1 MLDSFKVKNFRLFRD
16 LEIPRL
22 GRVNLIVGKNNSG
35 KSALL
40 EALELYASNASVY
53 SLIGQIYTRQEYWK
67 ERSRHEMDGSA
78 EIPSNLDSA
87 LRHLFLGHEF
97 PKFEQP
103 GIMIGSSENAHD
115 RIFLHVAP
123 YSIFTDNE
131 GSERRKLLSQEEASN
146 PDTIL
151 DYFLV
156 REEGN
161 SRQRIM
167 LLNQVYGFSKVPS
180 HSIAKNK
187 FPFQTV
193 PTGNISPQKI
203 ASLWDSIGFTN
214 LAIEVIAGLKLI
226 LPSAKGIGFVENPS
240 SARDPRI
247 PIVSLEGEV
256 EPMPLKSM
264 GDGMTRIFHIILALV
279 SAKDGILL
287 IDEFEN
293 GLHWSVQP
301 KVWKTVFRL
310 ARKLNVQVFATTHSR
325 DCISSFEEAWK
336 ENIEDGGFHRLQL
349 DKNGEVEAKSYNL
362 ETLSDSLETE
372 VEVR

>member
-40 EALELYASNASVY
+40 EALELYASNASVF
-53 SLIGQIYTRQEYWK
+53 SLIGQINTRQEYWK
-67 ERSRHEMDGSA
+67 ERSRQEMDGNA
-78 EIPSNLDSA
+78 EITLNLESA

-97 PKFEQP
+97 PKFDQP
-103 GIMIGSSENAHD
+103 GIMLASSEKTLD
-115 RIFLHVAP
+115 QICLHVAP
-123 YSIFTDNE
+123 YSIYTDNE
-131 GSERRKLLSQEEASN
+131 GSERRKLLSPVEASN
-146 PDTIL
+146 PDIIS

-156 REEGN
+156 RVEGDK
-161 SRQRIM
+161 RHRIM
-167 LLNQVYGFSKVPS
+167 LLNQVLGFSKAPT
-180 HSIAKNK
+180 HSISKNK

-193 PTGNISPQKI
+193 PTGNISPQKT
-203 ASLWDSIGFTN
+203 ATLWDSIGFTN
-214 LAIEVIAGLKLI
+214 LAVEVIAGLKLI
-226 LPSAKGIGFVENPS
+226 LPAAKGIGFVENPS

-256 EPMPLKSM
+256 EPLPLKSM

-279 SAKDGILL
+279 SAKNGILL

-310 ARKLNVQVFATTHSR
+310 AQKLNVQVFATTHSR
-325 DCISSFEEAWK
+325 DCIAGFEEAWE
-336 ENIEDGGFHRLQL
+336 ENVEEGGFHRLQL
-349 DKNGEVEAKSYNL
+349 DKNGEVVAKSYTL
-362 ETLSDSLETE
+362 ETLSDSLETD